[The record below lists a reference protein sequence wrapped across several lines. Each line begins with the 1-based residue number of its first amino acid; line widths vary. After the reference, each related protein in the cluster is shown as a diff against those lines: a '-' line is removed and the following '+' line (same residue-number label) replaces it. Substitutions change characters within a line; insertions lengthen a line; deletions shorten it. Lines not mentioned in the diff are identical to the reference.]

1 MNCYDWPQ
9 YWDLAFDDDT
19 QLEADF
25 IDAAGRKY
33 CSFPVKRLLEPGCGG
48 GRLVFELARRGY
60 DVSACDLSVAAVE
73 FARARLAAA
82 DLTADVTV
90 NDMRDLSCEPIADVA
105 YCLVNTFRHLLTE
118 SDAARHLQAV
128 ADSVRSGGLYLIGMH
143 LLPPDADEEDSEEW
157 SVSKDETTVN
167 MRLDVAQ
174 CDRATRLET
183 LKFRMEAVT
192 SDAASPQLFET
203 DYQMRIYRA
212 HQFEE
217 LIKRV
222 PEFELLDVYDF
233 WYDIEEPLQLSDEMG
248 DTVFVLRRI

>member
-25 IDAAGRKY
+25 IEAAGRKY
-33 CSFPVKRLLEPGCGG
+33 CSFPVRRLLEPGCGG
-48 GRLVFELARRGY
+48 GRLVLELAQRGY
-60 DVSACDLSVAAVE
+60 DLWACDLSVAAVE
-73 FARARLAAA
+73 FAAVRLAAA
-82 DLTADVTV
+82 NLTADVV
-90 NDMRDLSCEPIADVA
+90 VEDMRELSCEPKADVA

-118 SDAARHLQAV
+118 DDAARHLQAV
-128 ADSVRSGGLYLIGMH
+128 ANSVRSGGLYLIGMH

-157 SVSKDETTVN
+157 SVSNDETTVN

-174 CDRATRLET
+174 CDRTTRLET
-183 LKFRMEAVT
+183 LKFRMEAVNNDT
-192 SDAASPQLFET
+192 ASPQQFET

-217 LIKRV
+217 LIRRV

-248 DTVFVLRRI
+248 DTVFVLQRA

>member
-19 QLEADF
+19 HLEADF
-25 IDAAGRKY
+25 VEAAARKY
-33 CSFPVKRLLEPGCGG
+33 CSFPVRRLLEPGCGG
-48 GRLVFELARRGY
+48 GRLVLELAQRGY
-60 DVSACDLSVAAVE
+60 AVSACDLSDAAVE
-73 FARARLAAA
+73 FSMARVAAA
-82 DLTADVTV
+82 GLSADVV
-90 NDMRDLSCEPIADVA
+90 IADMRALSCEPKADVG

-118 SDAARHLQAV
+118 DDAVRHLQAM

-157 SVSKDETTVN
+157 SVSKDKTTVN
-167 MRLDVAQ
+167 MRLDVAD
-174 CDRATRLET
+174 CDRTTRLET
-183 LKFRMEAVT
+183 LKFCMEVVT

-217 LIKRV
+217 LINRV

-248 DTVFVLRRI
+248 DTVFVLRRL

>member
-19 QLEADF
+19 HLEADF
-25 IDAAGRKY
+25 VEAASRKY

-48 GRLVFELARRGY
+48 GRLVLELARRGY
-60 DVSACDLSVAAVE
+60 DVSACDLSAAAVDY
-73 FARARLAAA
+73 ARARVAAA
-82 DLTADVTV
+82 NLTADVAV
-90 NDMRDLSCEPIADVA
+90 HDMRQLSCDPKADVA

-118 SDAARHLQAV
+118 EDAAQHLHAV
-128 ADSVRSGGLYLIGMH
+128 AQSVRTGGLYLIGMH
-143 LLPPDADEEDSEEW
+143 LLPPDADEEDNEEW
-157 SVSKDETTVN
+157 SVSRDGMTVT
-167 MRLDVAQ
+167 MQLDVAN
-174 CDRATRLET
+174 CDRTTRLET

-192 SDAASPQLFET
+192 ANSDSPQCFET

-222 PEFELLDVYDF
+222 PAFELIDVYDF
-233 WYDIEEPLQLSDEMG
+233 WYDIEEPLRLSDEMG
-248 DTVFVLRRI
+248 DTVFVLRRS